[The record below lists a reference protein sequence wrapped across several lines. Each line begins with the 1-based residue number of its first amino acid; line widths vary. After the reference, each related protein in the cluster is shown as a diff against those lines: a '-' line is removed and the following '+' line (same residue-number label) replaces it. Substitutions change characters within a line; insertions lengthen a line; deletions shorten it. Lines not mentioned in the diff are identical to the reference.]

1 MKLKYLLRFVLVL
14 FVTLWGA
21 TAGYADNFTADE
33 AQAWTD
39 GKGKEILEIMTS
51 ENSAGK
57 FQKLD
62 SLLLNDV
69 DLDYAARFV
78 VGKYW
83 RKMTPEQQQ
92 QYIPLFKRY
101 TSALYKGYPL
111 DLDKGS
117 VTYTIDKV
125 ITDKDSQFVHCT
137 IFVKTLENTVDDESK
152 GGVKVV
158 FRLVKNNG
166 KIQVRDLQIM
176 ESGFLHAYRER
187 FYKMIYEDN
196 DEDMDWFLE
205 DLQQLTDD
213 MEKQLAENAED
224 EDM

>member
-1 MKLKYLLRFVLVL
+1 MKLKYLPRFVLVL
-14 FVTLWGA
+14 LMMIFGA
-21 TAGYADNFTADE
+21 TIGYADTFTAKE

-51 ENSAGK
+51 EDSAGK
-57 FQKLD
+57 FEKLD

-111 DLDKGS
+111 DLEKGS
-117 VTYTIDKV
+117 VTYTVDKV

-137 IFVKTLENTVDDESK
+137 IFIKALENKVDEESK

-196 DEDMDWFLE
+196 DEEMEWFLE

-213 MEKQLAENAED
+213 MEEKNAEQA
-224 EDM
+224 EE

>member
-1 MKLKYLLRFVLVL
+1 MKLKYLLRFALVFFMTIL
-14 FVTLWGA
+14 GA
-21 TAGYADNFTADE
+21 TAGYAEDFTVAE
-33 AQAWTD
+33 AQTWTD

-51 ENSAGK
+51 EKSAEK
-57 FQKLD
+57 LQKLD

-83 RKMTPEQQQ
+83 RKMTPEQQEK
-92 QYIPLFKRY
+92 YIPLFKRY

-111 DLDKGS
+111 DLDKGD
-117 VTYTIDKV
+117 VTYTVDKV

-137 IFVKTLENTVDDESK
+137 IFIKQLEKNVDDASK

-166 KIQVRDLQIM
+166 KIQVRDLQIT
-176 ESGFLHAYRER
+176 ESSFLHAYRER

-196 DEDMDWFLE
+196 DEEIEWFLE

-213 MEKQLAENAED
+213 MEEKNAEQA
-224 EDM
+224 EE

>member
-1 MKLKYLLRFVLVL
+1 M
-14 FVTLWGA
+14 
-21 TAGYADNFTADE
+21 
-33 AQAWTD
+33 
-39 GKGKEILEIMTS
+39 EIMTS
-51 ENSAGK
+51 EKSAEK
-57 FQKLD
+57 LQKLD

-83 RKMTPEQQQ
+83 RKMTPEQQEK
-92 QYIPLFKRY
+92 YIPLFKRY
-101 TSALYKGYPL
+101 TSALYKEYPL
-111 DLDKGS
+111 NLDKGD
-117 VTYTIDKV
+117 VTYTVDKV

-137 IFVKTLENTVDDESK
+137 IFIKQLEKNVDDASK

-196 DEDMDWFLE
+196 DEEIEWFLE

-213 MEKQLAENAED
+213 MEEKNAEQA
-224 EDM
+224 EE

>member
-1 MKLKYLLRFVLVL
+1 MKLKYFLQIVFVFFVMVL
-14 FVTLWGA
+14 GVT
-21 TAGYADNFTADE
+21 TAHADNFTAEE

-51 ENSAGK
+51 VNRAKK
-57 FQKLD
+57 FKQLD
-62 SLLLNDV
+62 AILFNDV

-83 RKMTPEQQQ
+83 RKMTPEQQEA
-92 QYIPLFKRY
+92 YIPLFKRY

-111 DLDKGS
+111 KLDKGA

-137 IFVKTLENTVDDESK
+137 IFIESLEKKVDDDSK

-166 KIQVRDLQIM
+166 QIKVRDLQIT
-176 ESGFLHAYRER
+176 ESSFLHAYRER

-196 DEDMDWFLE
+196 DEEMDWFLE

-213 MEKQLAENAED
+213 MEKQIEENAED
-224 EDM
+224 E

>member
-1 MKLKYLLRFVLVL
+1 MKLKYFLQIISVL
-14 FVTLWGA
+14 FMAFWAVS
-21 TAGYADNFTADE
+21 TASANSFTADE
-33 AQAWTD
+33 ALVWTD
-39 GKGKEILEIMTS
+39 VKGKEILEIMTS
-51 ENSAGK
+51 VDSEEK
-57 FQKLD
+57 FKRLD
-62 SLLLNDV
+62 LLLLNDV

-83 RKMTPEQQQ
+83 KKMTPEQQT

-111 DLDKGS
+111 NIDKGA
-117 VTYTIDKV
+117 VTYAIDKV

-137 IFVKTLENTVDDESK
+137 IFIESLEKKVDAGSK

-166 KIQVRDLQIM
+166 KIQVRDLQIA
-176 ESGFLHAYRER
+176 ESSFLHVYRER

-196 DEDMDWFLE
+196 DEEIEWFLE
-205 DLQQLTDD
+205 DLQQLIDD
-213 MEKQLAENAED
+213 IEKENAENAI
-224 EDM
+224 